1 MSHSTRRQFLAS
13 TAALGIAGAFPSLLT
28 AGQSATSAA
37 FNASGHVYT
46 ADELGNSISA
56 IDLET
61 SRITTVPILITPH
74 NVQITADG
82 TRLLAVGS
90 PIEDDHGHGGH
101 GTGKAAGRLVVF
113 EAPDLASGPA
123 VHIAVGS
130 HPAHVIADRQ
140 GRRAFVTNAGDDTIS
155 VVDLVDKTIIGIVRT
170 GAYPHG
176 LRMSPDGREIYVA
189 NVQDG
194 SISVIAVETLTE
206 VARIPVG
213 AAPVQVGF
221 TPDGQRVYV
230 SLRDEDRVAVIDTAS
245 RTVLGTIAVGRGPI
259 QVHATPDGRHVYVAN
274 QGTEA
279 EPADTVSLIE
289 VATDEVVAP
298 IRTGNG
304 AHGVAVSDE
313 GLLAFVTNIVDA
325 TVSVIDTAQ
334 RRVVASFATG
344 AGPNGIT
351 YRSALG

>member
-1 MSHSTRRQFLAS
+1 MLFRS
-13 TAALGIAGAFPSLLT
+13 
-28 AGQSATSAA
+28 
-37 FNASGHVYT
+37 
-46 ADELGNSISA
+46 
-56 IDLET
+56 
-61 SRITTVPILITPH
+61 
-74 NVQITADG
+74 
-82 TRLLAVGS
+82 
-90 PIEDDHGHGGH
+90 
-101 GTGKAAGRLVVF
+101 
-113 EAPDLASGPA
+113 
-123 VHIAVGS
+123 
-130 HPAHVIADRQ
+130 
-140 GRRAFVTNAGDDTIS
+140 
-155 VVDLVDKTIIGIVRT
+155 
-170 GAYPHG
+170 
-176 LRMSPDGREIYVA
+176 
-189 NVQDG
+189 
-194 SISVIAVETLTE
+194 
-206 VARIPVG
+206 
-213 AAPVQVGF
+213 
-221 TPDGQRVYV
+221 
-230 SLRDEDRVAVIDTAS
+230 VIDTAS

-289 VATDEVVAP
+289 VATDEVVAT